1 MLRALVALVLALGVT
16 GCRTARKDRPFTR
29 AGVLAEVSDRFPGVS
44 LPPDEAVP
52 GVESRLDLCYAR
64 RDGRDLLLDVFMP
77 TGAGPYPGVI
87 VVHGG
92 AWKSG
97 DRAMER
103 PLARQLAARGFVT
116 ATVGYRLGPAGR
128 FPNALFDLKA
138 AVRWLRSNAGAY
150 RLAAAR
156 IGAVGASAGGQLVA
170 LAGATNGDPAYE
182 DGAAPAAAGGE
193 TVTSDLAA
201 VVDIDGL
208 ADFTGADLLAKERGQ
223 AGAPTQFLGGGFDT
237 RADTWRAASALF
249 HVGPKSAPTLF
260 INSGDPSPANS
271 PILPGRTE
279 MHDRLRALG
288 IDSEIVVFPGTPHPF
303 WLVNP
308 WFTPTTDAAAR
319 FLHRHL

>member
-1 MLRALVALVLALGVT
+1 
-16 GCRTARKDRPFTR
+16 
-29 AGVLAEVSDRFPGVS
+29 
-44 LPPDEAVP
+44 VP
-52 GVESRLDLCYAR
+52 GVDGRLDLPYAR
-64 RDGRDLLLDVFMP
+64 RDGRDLLLDLFIP
-77 TGAGPYPGVI
+77 TGAGPFAGVI

-116 ATVGYRLGPAGR
+116 ATVGYRLGPDGR

-150 RLAAAR
+150 RLSAAR
-156 IGAVGASAGGQLVA
+156 IGAVGVSAGGQLVA

-182 DGAAPAAAGGE
+182 DAPTPAAAGSEG
-193 TVTSDLAA
+193 VSSDLAA

-208 ADFTGADLLAKERGQ
+208 ADFTGADLLAKEDRR
-223 AGAPTQFLGGGFDT
+223 AGAPTQFLGGGFAA
-237 RADTWRAASALF
+237 RAETWRAASALL

-260 INSGDPSPANS
+260 INSAGPSPIPS

-279 MHDRLRALG
+279 MCDRLRALG

-308 WFTPTTDAAAR
+308 WFTPTVDAAAR

>member
-1 MLRALVALVLALGVT
+1 MRHVVGHVVLLALALASGVT
-16 GCRTARKDRPFTR
+16 GCGRKDRPFTR
-29 AGVLAEVSDRFPGVS
+29 AGVLAELRDRYPGVS

-52 GVESRLDLCYAR
+52 GVDSRLDVRYAR

-116 ATVGYRLGPAGR
+116 ATLGYRLGPDGR

-138 AVRWLRSNAGAY
+138 AVRWLRSNAAAY
-150 RLAAAR
+150 RLSAAR

-182 DGAAPAAAGGE
+182 DTPGQAAGSSEG
-193 TVTSDLAA
+193 VTSDLAA

-208 ADFTGADLLAKERGQ
+208 ADFTGADLIAKENRQ
-223 AGAPTQFLGGGFDT
+223 AGAPTRFLGGGFAS
-237 RADTWRAASALF
+237 RAETWRAASAVF
-249 HVGPKSAPTLF
+249 HVGPHSAPTLF
-260 INSGDPSPANS
+260 INSTGPS

-279 MHDRLRALG
+279 MRDRLRALG

-308 WFTPTTDAAAR
+308 WFTPTVEAAAR

>member
-1 MLRALVALVLALGVT
+1 MVSLALVVVATATGFI
-16 GCRTARKDRPFTR
+16 GCRTRKDRPFTR
-29 AGVLAEVSDRFPGVS
+29 AGVLAELRDRFPGVS

-52 GVESRLDLCYAR
+52 GIDSRLDLCYAR

-116 ATVGYRLGPAGR
+116 ATVDYRLGPAGR
-128 FPNALFDLKA
+128 FPNALLDLKA

-150 RLAAAR
+150 RLSAAR

-182 DGAAPAAAGGE
+182 DASASAAAGSE
-193 TVTSDLAA
+193 DVTTDLAA

-208 ADFTGADLLAKERGQ
+208 ADFTGADLLAKEKGHP
-223 AGAPTQFLGGGFDT
+223 GAPTQFLGGGFDT
-237 RADTWRAASALF
+237 RAETWRAASALF
-249 HVGPKSAPTLF
+249 QVGPKSAPTLF
-260 INSGDPSPANS
+260 INSGGPSPTSS
-271 PILPGRTE
+271 PISPGRTE
-279 MHDRLRALG
+279 MRDRLRALG

-303 WLVNP
+303 WLLNP
-308 WFTPTTDAAAR
+308 WFAPTVDAAAG

>member
-1 MLRALVALVLALGVT
+1 VVLLALVALALASGVS
-16 GCRTARKDRPFTR
+16 GCGRARKDRPFTR
-29 AGVLAEVSDRFPGVS
+29 AGVLAELRDRFPGVS

-52 GVESRLDLCYAR
+52 GVDDRLDLPYAR

-116 ATVGYRLGPAGR
+116 ATVGYRLGPDGR

-138 AVRWLRSNAGAY
+138 AVRWLRSNARAY
-150 RLAAAR
+150 RLSAAR

-182 DGAAPAAAGGE
+182 DAPAAAAAGRDG
-193 TVTSDLAA
+193 VTSELAA

-208 ADFTGADLLAKERGQ
+208 ADFTGADLLAKENRE
-223 AGAPTQFLGGGFDT
+223 AGAPTRFLGGGFAD
-237 RADTWRAASALF
+237 RAETWRAASALL

-260 INSGDPSPANS
+260 INSTGPS
-271 PILPGRTE
+271 PILPGRPE
-279 MHDRLRALG
+279 MRDRLRMLG

-308 WFTPTTDAAAR
+308 WFTPTVDAAAR